1 MRRSSGCR
9 DMGIQDRF
17 CPKCGRPTKE
27 DGVCVHCR
35 LAGTPWFSC
44 EPRVRCIHCP
54 SCGALKQV
62 NTWTDTDRERSSH
75 AQDLARSA
83 VHFHPDLKKPYL
95 DIKINDLSTNR
106 SRAIITVEG
115 MLYHEPVRGTCEV
128 EIAWQKEQCDRCNR
142 ISGNYYEGMVQVRA
156 QERIPSPYEVQIVAA
171 IACEIEESL
180 QSGGERLSFISDV
193 NEIRDGLDIVV
204 GSQHIGLLIAR
215 RITAELGGRYTTH
228 PKLIGEKNGRQLFRI
243 TFSVRLPKY
252 QKRDVIRFGK
262 RYGEVIQVEPRH
274 VRVLDLTDGAVRA
287 VKEGEIEKIVGNAR
301 NAEDAMVAFFSGTT
315 IGVIDPA
322 TWITREC
329 TVGSG
334 LGLRA
339 GHHIRILRDGEQLVV
354 LR

>member
-9 DMGIQDRF
+9 DMSIQDRF

-35 LAGTPWFSC
+35 LAGTPWFSY

-62 NTWTDTDRERSSH
+62 NTWTDIDRERSSL

-106 SRAIITVEG
+106 SRAIITLEG
-115 MLYHEPVRGTCEV
+115 ILYNEPVRGTCEV

-180 QSGGERLSFISDV
+180 QTGGERLSFISDL

-243 TFSVRLPKY
+243 TYSVRLPKY
-252 QKRDVIRFGK
+252 QKRDVIRFKK

-274 VRVLDLTDGAVRA
+274 VRVLDLSDGAIRA

-322 TWITREC
+322 TWATREC
-329 TVGSG
+329 MAGSG
-334 LGLRA
+334 LDVRA
-339 GHHIRILRDGEQLVV
+339 GHHVRILRDGEQLVV

>member
-1 MRRSSGCR
+1 
-9 DMGIQDRF
+9 MGIQDRF

-180 QSGGERLSFISDV
+180 QTGGERLSFISDV

-243 TFSVRLPKY
+243 TYSIRLPKY
-252 QKRDVIRFGK
+252 QKRDVIRFKK
-262 RYGEVIQVEPRH
+262 RYGEIIQVEPRH
-274 VRVLDLTDGAVRA
+274 VRVLDLSDGAIRA

-322 TWITREC
+322 TWATREC
-329 TVGSG
+329 MAGSG
-334 LGLRA
+334 LDVRA
-339 GHHIRILRDGEQLVV
+339 GHHVRILRDGDQLVV